1 LSSNELTLLPQLF
14 DAYPSVF
21 TWRIDYQIENA
32 RLITGLASLVLIKN
46 QLPQSGV
53 CSVYPNN
60 GTSFETM
67 FNISCRNWLDSDGS
81 IVRYE
86 YFGNYLK
93 KRFFK
98 KKTKKKFKS
107 ETSYFFCFLD
117 SQ

>member
-1 LSSNELTLLPQLF
+1 MSSNELTLLPQLF

-60 GTSFETM
+60 GTSLETM

-93 KRFFK
+93 KNLK
-98 KKTKKKFKS
+98 I
-107 ETSYFFCFLD
+107 YQLLNNHLNI
-117 SQ
+117 